1 MPRAIRFALA
11 GVGGRHRLRG
21 RGQREG
27 PMVAVADRARDLFR
41 RGRVDGARRARGS
54 WAAGPAAGTGTY
66 PLLAAARGRDKWR
79 VTVRSLSSMRETL
92 TRRPL
97 YGDLCLARD
106 DVDGIA
112 LGLEL
117 MAD

>member
-1 MPRAIRFALA
+1 VAAIAFAAAANVKVRWWRSLIACAIYSAAA
-11 GVGGRHRLRG
+11 GS
-21 RGQREG
+21 
-27 PMVAVADRARDLFR
+27 MA
-41 RGRVDGARRARGS
+41 ARRARGS

-117 MAD
+117 MAG